1 MRLRKL
7 CYVAVLAGSMQAC
20 IKDAPINPE
29 ADIETFTFDKSQM
42 ASDVF
47 IDQANGAIMLY
58 LTPDAYEK
66 GIAPRL
72 TLSAGATVT
81 PASGDSLRFNT
92 ADTHQYV
99 VTSANGLNKK
109 TYKVEVVNIG
119 VWKWDFEKWMLN
131 AKDKYQYVIND
142 DSTVFWSSGNPGIA
156 LSGVPK
162 DPKEYPL
169 RATTEAYHGAYAAE
183 MVTRKGTALS
193 NLVGIKLFAGSLFLG
208 VFESKNALFEPLK
221 ATQFGQPYIGQPLR
235 FTGYYKYTPGA
246 NYQDKSGTIIPG
258 MIDSCSIY
266 AVLYTGSSR
275 LDATNIHNSD
285 RIIGTAYL
293 PDGSARENWTRF
305 DIPFVLKRQVSSKEK
320 LMMAIVASSSKDGD
334 SYKGAIGSRLV
345 LDNLEIVHQ

>member
-7 CYVAVLAGSMQAC
+7 CYVAAFAGSLQAC
-20 IKDAPINPE
+20 IKDAPMNPE
-29 ADIETFTFDKSQM
+29 ADIETFAIDKKQLT
-42 ASDVF
+42 SDVF

-58 LTPDAYEK
+58 LTPEAYAQ
-66 GIAPRL
+66 GIAPKL
-72 TLSAGATVT
+72 TLSSGATVT
-81 PASGDSLRFNT
+81 PASGDSIHFET
-92 ADTHQYV
+92 GVHPQYV

-109 TYKVEVVNIG
+109 TYSVEVVNIG
-119 VWKWDFEKWMLN
+119 VWKWDFEKWMIN

-142 DSTVFWSSGNPGIA
+142 DSTMVWSSGNPGIA

-162 DPKEYPL
+162 DPMEYPL
-169 RATTEAYHGAYAAE
+169 RATTDNYHGQYAAE

-193 NLVGIKLFAGSLFLG
+193 NIVGIKLFAGSLFLG
-208 VFESKNALFEPLK
+208 VFDSKNALFEPLK
-221 ATQFGQPYIGQPLR
+221 ATQFGQPYIGQPVR
-235 FTGYYKYTPGA
+235 FTGYYKYKPGP
-246 NYQDKSGTIIPG
+246 NYQDKSGTIVPG

-266 AVLYTGSSR
+266 AVLYTGTSR

-305 DIPFVLKRQVSSKEK
+305 DIPFVLKRKVDSKEK
-320 LMMAIVASSSKDGD
+320 MMMAIVASSSKDGD

-345 LDNLEIVHQ
+345 LDSLEIVHQ